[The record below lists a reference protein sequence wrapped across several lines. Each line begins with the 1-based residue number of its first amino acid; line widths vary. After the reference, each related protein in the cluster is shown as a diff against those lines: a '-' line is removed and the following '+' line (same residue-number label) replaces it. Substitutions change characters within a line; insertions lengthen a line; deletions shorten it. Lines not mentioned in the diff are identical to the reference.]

1 MATDAAISEPQFD
14 AIFTDR
20 GWRAAF
26 AGQTG
31 VVCDA
36 DGSAFNLTLPAEGAT
51 AELGSATQPSRLV
64 VDGYG
69 LEVAQGATQSL
80 DIPASSGGGTNGRT
94 DLIVA
99 RLDLTTFTG
108 DPGPVRLHRIAGTE
122 GSTARPAPTYDPDGV
137 RDLPLYAVRR
147 RQGESLNQAIV
158 TDLRPRIGLSVVV
171 PAGATLP
178 DAPLGTRATREG
190 STFLRTMVGTS
201 PDWVEEYRAREVLTG
216 LAATAAAASG
226 WQRQSSCRL
235 VRQGYQGKDRELTLV
250 VSRSPGASTL
260 NTDARGAIEGAAGPV
275 VGLATLHDED
285 RPPAGTLIPM
295 IGRVLTIAGNPFT
308 ATGVVSSTGAISLIG
323 SAPNIS
329 LAWSAAQEKGAEIV
343 LHGRWSRA

>member
-1 MATDAAISEPQFD
+1 MATNAAISEPQFD

-31 VVCDA
+31 VVCDS

-108 DPGPVRLHRIAGTE
+108 DPGPVRLDRIPGTE

-158 TDLRPRIGLSVVV
+158 TDLRPRIGVMYDV
-171 PAGATLP
+171 PASGSLP
-178 DAPLGTRATREG
+178 DYAPLGSRAARGDVVYRMDSVG
-190 STFLRTMVGTS
+190 SAV
-201 PDWVEEYRAREVLTG
+201 DWVVEKPAPTHLTG
-216 LAATAAAASG
+216 GQVTQGSAFPG
-226 WQRQSSCRL
+226 WITESECSL
-235 VRQGYQGKDRELTLV
+235 DSDGFWVKVHIEVEKNGSLIIAGSNGAIPGHTDIVTL
-250 VSRSPGASTL
+250 RDGWAPGAVVTMSGYVE
-260 NTDARGAIEGAAGPV
+260 NDSGNRRDAGARINSV
-275 VGLATLHDED
+275 
-285 RPPAGTLIPM
+285 
-295 IGRVLTIAGNPFT
+295 GRVTFT
-308 ATGVVSSTGAISLIG
+308 STQPGAEVRRVVLDAFY
-323 SAPNIS
+323 P
-329 LAWSAAQEKGAEIV
+329 KGA
-343 LHGRWSRA
+343 